1 MLVHEKQVQEKVKKH
16 NHDTAEFLRTQ
27 MSEKAEMTKN
37 RLIYGKMNRNEIL
50 YNMNMLKTVNDKL
63 RAASGERDH
72 HGGSEA
78 TASQR
83 GGAVPPN
90 SAAAALSHR

>member
-1 MLVHEKQVQEKVKKH
+1 MLVHEKQVNEKIKKH

-27 MSEKAEMTKN
+27 MQEKSELVKN

-63 RAASGERDH
+63 RAASGERDSEH
-72 HGGSEA
+72 HEGGSVKG
-78 TASQR
+78 T
-83 GGAVPPN
+83 VPPN

>member
-1 MLVHEKQVQEKVKKH
+1 MLVHEKQVNEKIKKH
-16 NHDTAEFLRTQ
+16 NNDTAEFLRTQ
-27 MSEKAEMTKN
+27 MNEKVEVAKN

-63 RAASGERDH
+63 RAASGERD
-72 HGGSEA
+72 SEHNQEI
-78 TASQR
+78 ASQK
-83 GGAVPPN
+83 GALVPPN